1 MGMRNILKTIL
12 CVAVVSLIGAADAAV
27 SVDFDKEADFSGY
40 KTFAWKEGTLAQS
53 TLMHKRIVR
62 SIEAQ
67 LESVGLTK
75 TEDEPDVYVL
85 YHVALK
91 QDRRISVDDF
101 GYSHRWRGP
110 HYGGG
115 DVTVFD
121 VNVGTLIVDMLDAG
135 SEEGVWRGM
144 AQRDLPPTPNPD
156 KMEKKLVKVLGKMFR
171 DYPPE

>member
-1 MGMRNILKTIL
+1 MRNILNTIL
-12 CVAVVSLIGAADAAV
+12 VLSVLSLSGAAGAAV

-40 KTFAWKEGTLAQS
+40 KTFAWKEGTLAEN

-62 SIEAQ
+62 AIEAE
-67 LESVGLTK
+67 LESAGLTQN
-75 TEDEPDVYVL
+75 EGEPDVYIL
-85 YHVALK
+85 YHVALN

-101 GYSHRWRGP
+101 GYSGRWRRPG
-110 HYGGG
+110 YGGG

-121 VNVGTLIVDMLDAG
+121 VNVGTLIVDMLDAT

-144 AQRDLPPTPNPD
+144 AQKDLPPTPDPD
-156 KMEKKLVKVLGKMFR
+156 KMEKKLGKILGKMFR

>member
-1 MGMRNILKTIL
+1 MRNIFKIIL
-12 CVAVVSLIGAADAAV
+12 CLGVLSLIGVAGASV

-40 KTFAWKEGTLAQS
+40 KTYAWKEGTLAES
-53 TLMHKRIVR
+53 TLNHKRIVR

-85 YHVALK
+85 YHVALN

-101 GYSHRWRGP
+101 GYWNRWRGP
-110 HYGGG
+110 RYGGG
-115 DVTVFD
+115 NVTVFD

-144 AQRDLPPTPNPD
+144 ARKDLPRTPNPN
-156 KMEKKLVKVLGKMFR
+156 KMEKRLGKILRRMFR
-171 DYPPE
+171 NYPPE